1 MKVMTQ
7 KIIFPGKQKTRHE
20 LSYNADKHY
29 AIFRYLNDLFTLE
42 LRSNSNQL
50 QWEIPS
56 CFGSPPP
63 ARESHSA
70 VACTDHDGSNPRL
83 IIFGGMSGCRLGD
96 LWILNIG
103 KLMFL

>member
-1 MKVMTQ
+1 M
-7 KIIFPGKQKTRHE
+7 
-20 LSYNADKHY
+20 
-29 AIFRYLNDLFTLE
+29 LE
-42 LRSNSNQL
+42 LRPNPTQL

-56 CFGSPPP
+56 CYGASPP

-70 VACTDHDGSNPRL
+70 VAYSDPDGSNPRL

-103 KLMFL
+103 AQKNLRQIMTRVSQGIFFQQTV